1 MAALPNAKDLNS
13 SPRLNHCLKQRRLLT
28 TVLAAGACLLLIV
41 SFPAQG
47 TVLWYQSGPVFVFNN
62 GGGEDILHGAI
73 KPQDTNS
80 SSTLY
85 FKFRVDPIAD
95 SATKSLGDF
104 EAGFVLVEKHEE
116 HLGLGSSRVAWAYC
130 AMNVPKSVKGYVD
143 LNSAAREPGYN
154 WEYMRAGVPKNI
166 AFKVEFVPGHDARIT
181 TWLNPDLSLGATEIN
196 QPTNIVTRFEA
207 KATFDE
213 IRLIHRGGQGGWKI
227 SQMVAGTSFEDLL
240 VPHFWQR
247 GWFMGL
253 TAGVLLLAVAIT
265 VRLSERRR
273 AQRHIVGLEQERAV
287 AAERARI
294 ARDIHDEVGTSLTK
308 ISKLTE
314 MMDLKGEG
322 SVKNSAFT
330 RSIANTARDTIQAMD
345 EIVWAINPQNDTLK
359 EMADYLVYFTED
371 FLRPTG
377 VSGKLD
383 VPLKLPDIPVTA
395 EMRHNLFMV
404 VKEALNNAVKHAQA
418 NEIRFGLN
426 YSARILAVEIS
437 DNGRGFRLEEKTA
450 SGNGLENMRRRM
462 SAIGGELKLQ
472 NEPPGHGTTVRLQVL
487 LPESKF
493 VAR

>member
-1 MAALPNAKDLNS
+1 MVALPNAKDLNGS
-13 SPRLNHCLKQRRLLT
+13 SRLNDCLKQRRLLT
-28 TVLAAGACLLLIV
+28 RVMAAGVCLCLMI
-41 SFPAQG
+41 SFPARG
-47 TVLWYQSGPVFVFNN
+47 TVLWHQSGPVFVFNN
-62 GGGEDILHGAI
+62 GRGEDILHGAI

-95 SATKSLGDF
+95 SATKSINDF

-116 HLGLGSSRVAWAYC
+116 HLGLGSTRVAWAYC
-130 AMNVPKSVKGYVD
+130 AINVPKSEKGYVD
-143 LNSAAREPGYN
+143 LNSAARELGFN

-181 TWLNPDLSLGATEIN
+181 AWLNPDLSLGATEIN
-196 QPTNIVTRFEA
+196 QPTNLVTRFEA

-213 IRLIHRGGQGGWKI
+213 IHLIHRGNQGGWKI
-227 SQMVAGTSFEDLL
+227 SQMVAGTAFEDLL

-253 TAGVLLLAVAIT
+253 TAGILLLGVAMT

-273 AQRHIVGLEQERAV
+273 ARRHILVFEQERAV

-294 ARDIHDEVGTSLTK
+294 AQDIHDEVGTSLTK

-314 MMDLKGEG
+314 MMELESEG
-322 SVKNSAFT
+322 GTKNSAFT
-330 RSIANTARDTIQAMD
+330 QGIAKTARDTIQAMD

-377 VSGKLD
+377 VSCKLD

-418 NEIRFGLN
+418 DEIRFGLN
-426 YSARILAVEIS
+426 YSARLLTVEFPTTGE
-437 DNGRGFRLEEKTA
+437 DFALRKERHLEMVWKICA
-450 SGNGLENMRRRM
+450 
-462 SAIGGELKLQ
+462 GG
-472 NEPPGHGTTVRLQVL
+472 
-487 LPESKF
+487 
-493 VAR
+493 